1 MQIINLSR
9 EKLGYDLLMKCENYK
24 NVIIESDTGTG
35 KSTTIKHYLKEK
47 NLKFVSV
54 TSRKSLALEHYRIFS
69 EHGLDCQVYTDRLT
83 NNKSSIF
90 QLESLHKLF
99 RFIKKKDISDY
110 VLILDEVNSLIQHL
124 ITSPTITQRESRAEV
139 MANLQLLI
147 KSCKMVVAVD
157 ATISESVFKC
167 LKFWDAKTCLIKND
181 FKNNQNV
188 QAEELT
194 TYKEMKDK
202 ILKTKKYMVCCDSAN
217 NAKALYQELNDDKIK
232 LITAE
237 VNESKTETINL
248 DDYDKIIFSPK
259 IIYGLDSTLKRSVFC
274 YYTTRTIDA
283 IQMYQQLSR
292 TRSIEKLYFHFT
304 EKPKFKRLYRNMD
317 EVISE
322 YMVLDEWIQEK
333 YKLLG
338 KCKIYELIQS
348 LKNIQKFKSDELR
361 EDSYKSFI
369 DILKSKGF
377 NVTQKDQKVE
387 QKTKSK
393 KDILEAFHQKIFNYE
408 DNIINKIMKLPEG
421 EALKNINLLSDGYQ
435 FIKHINFIQYLEKTD
450 DDINFTLCC
459 KAYQSFPEDFVKSK
473 IYKMNLLRKL
483 ISEIG
488 ATFEKIKVKN
498 TDISEVKKD
507 DFNKQI
513 KAMYPRNKTT
523 IKNSY
528 DIMKII
534 KVIIK
539 DIFPEEVFINK
550 KFSYSTDGKHKN
562 KTTFKLLLNENV
574 KAYHI
579 YMYSFR
585 KSEQEANFL
594 DDKPKQNIEDL
605 L

>member
-24 NVIIESDTGTG
+24 NIIIESDTGTG

-47 NLKFVSV
+47 NLKFISV

-69 EHGLDCQVYTDRLT
+69 EHGLDCQVYTDKLT
-83 NNKSSIF
+83 KNKSSIF
-90 QLESLHKLF
+90 QLESLHKLGRVF
-99 RFIKKKDISDY
+99 KKDTFDY

-139 MANLQLLI
+139 MASLQVLI

-167 LKFWDAKTCLIKND
+167 LKFSDAKTCLIKND

-194 TYKEMKDK
+194 TYEEMKNK
-202 ILKTKKYMVCCDSAN
+202 ILKTEKYMVCCDSAN
-217 NAKALYQELNDDKIK
+217 NAKALYEELNDDKIK

-292 TRSIEKLYFHFT
+292 TRSIKKLYFHFT
-304 EKPKFKRLYRNMD
+304 DKPKFKRLYKNID

-322 YMVLDEWIQEK
+322 QMVLDEWIQEK

-338 KCKIYELIQS
+338 KCKIYELIQT
-348 LKNIQKFKSDELR
+348 LKNIQKFESDVLR

-377 NVTQKDQKVE
+377 NVTQKDQKVK

-408 DNIINKIMKLPEG
+408 DNIINKMMKLPEG

-435 FIKHINFIQYLEKTD
+435 FIKHINLIQYLEKTD
-450 DDINFTLCC
+450 DDINFSLCL

-473 IYKMNLLRKL
+473 IYKMNFLRKL

-488 ATFEKIKVKN
+488 ATFEKVKVKN
-498 TDISEVKKD
+498 MDISRERID

-513 KAMYPRNKTT
+513 KAMYPRNKTA
-523 IKNSY
+523 IKNAY

-539 DIFPEEVFINK
+539 DIFPEEVFKSVRYTYDKQANK
-550 KFSYSTDGKHKN
+550 Q
-562 KTTFKLLLNENV
+562 TFKLLLNENI
-574 KAYHI
+574 KAHHL

-585 KSEQEANFL
+585 KQEANFV